1 MILFAVFLL
10 SRSCGILKIPY
21 VWCQKRDLNSR
32 PPAYESEV
40 TNNGGI
46 LSKKT
51 YTLLKYGKQ
60 ELFYKKRIKNIMKYR
75 TCFLTSLSLLKG
87 LNSEYICCIFAELK
101 FTSLINKSIYMSIYF
116 THNITNSILFKIVN
130 RCSYKLIKILYE
142 RVRANPLY
150 FLNLYYCKKS
160 MCSVLVLLLLH
171 KVLIN
176 EITIKE
182 KENKNEYF

>member
-101 FTSLINKSIYMSIYF
+101 LTSLINKSIYMSIYF

-142 RVRANPLY
+142 RARANPLY

-160 MCSVLVLLLLH
+160 MCSVLVLLLFH

-176 EITIKE
+176 EINQGK
-182 KENKNEYF
+182 

>member
-60 ELFYKKRIKNIMKYR
+60 ELFFKKRIKNIMKYR
-75 TCFLTSLSLLKG
+75 TCFLTSLSLSRG

-116 THNITNSILFKIVN
+116 THNITNSILLKIVN
-130 RCSYKLIKILYE
+130 RCSYKLIKKGKI
-142 RVRANPLY
+142 
-150 FLNLYYCKKS
+150 
-160 MCSVLVLLLLH
+160 
-171 KVLIN
+171 
-176 EITIKE
+176 
-182 KENKNEYF
+182 

>member
-60 ELFYKKRIKNIMKYR
+60 ELFFKKRIKNIMKYR
-75 TCFLTSLSLLKG
+75 TCFLTSLSLSRG

-150 FLNLYYCKKS
+150 FLNLYYCKS
-160 MCSVLVLLLLH
+160 MCSVLVLLLFH

-176 EITIKE
+176 EINQGKG
-182 KENKNEYF
+182 K